1 MKAIANVLVVEDDE
15 LIRGIFV
22 DIIKSKGYSVLE
34 GTNGREALQI
44 LEEQP
49 INIIVSDMKMPVM
62 DGLQLLREVKSKH
75 PEIPVV
81 VITGFDNVYTEQQV
95 MAAGADA
102 YVTKPFKVEDV
113 SSTLQEVH
121 QRIKQRLSQPLS

>member
-22 DIIKSKGYSVLE
+22 DIIKSKGYSVFE
-34 GTNGREALQI
+34 ATNGREALQI
-44 LEEQP
+44 LKEQP

-62 DGLQLLREVKSKH
+62 DGMQLLREVKSNYRD
-75 PEIPVV
+75 IPVV
-81 VITGFDNVYTEQQV
+81 VITGFDNEFTEEQV
-95 MAAGADA
+95 LAAGADA
-102 YVTKPFKVEDV
+102 YITKPFKVQDV

-121 QRIKQRLSQPLS
+121 QRIKQQLTQSPL

>member
-1 MKAIANVLVVEDDE
+1 MKAIANVLVVEDDD

-34 GTNGREALQI
+34 ATNGREALQI
-44 LEEQP
+44 IGEHP

-62 DGLQLLREVKSKH
+62 DGMQLLRAVKTSY

-81 VITGFDNVYTEQQV
+81 VITGFDNEYTEKQV
-95 MAAGADA
+95 LAAGADA

-121 QRIKQRLSQPLS
+121 QRIKQQLSQSPP